1 MKGKQ
6 NGTNEEWKKEFE
18 KLREK
23 NQLLRKS
30 ETIDKQQIKALE
42 SELKEWKSKLYHHA
56 KERRILDKL
65 IRTFWQKKNA
75 EISYRRSRVKEKP
88 ALAFDVME
96 RK

>member
-1 MKGKQ
+1 MKNRQ

-23 NQLLRKS
+23 NKLLRKS
-30 ETIDKQQIKALE
+30 ESIDKEQIKALE
-42 SELKEWKSKLYHHA
+42 RELKEWKSRRYLHT
-56 KERRILDKL
+56 KERRSLDKL

-88 ALAFDVME
+88 ALAFEAIE